1 MRYKSIIIQKFIGLL
16 VKKGKKDKAV
26 IFFENLLSFLKKKEQ
41 KRPLSLLIQ
50 SLKELK
56 PEFVLLKM
64 GRKRK
69 PIFLPKVLNLENQYK
84 QSMNWIIKFS
94 RKKSQKN
101 FQAIINEETWNI
113 LQKRGEALQERNNVY
128 KLLLNSRP
136 YLYLTKWN

>member
-16 VKKGKKDKAV
+16 IKQGKKEKA
-26 IFFENLLSFLKKKEQ
+26 ILMFANLLGFLKKKENS
-41 KRPLSLLIQ
+41 KPLLLLIQ

-84 QSMNWIIKFS
+84 QSMN
-94 RKKSQKN
+94 
-101 FQAIINEETWNI
+101 
-113 LQKRGEALQERNNVY
+113 
-128 KLLLNSRP
+128 
-136 YLYLTKWN
+136 

>member
-16 VKKGKKDKAV
+16 IKKGKKDKAV

-50 SLKELK
+50 ALKELK

-84 QSMNWIIKFS
+84 QSMN
-94 RKKSQKN
+94 
-101 FQAIINEETWNI
+101 
-113 LQKRGEALQERNNVY
+113 
-128 KLLLNSRP
+128 
-136 YLYLTKWN
+136 